1 VTGTQSASLKNAPI
15 SYYTRYLRAPSARVH
30 PFRRILTACCCIA
43 KIFRYLMF
51 GDSADPGSSD
61 HMQLLTQEKRALHA
75 YLKSYEKWAPYGSAV
90 SLFLSLSISYRSR
103 SAIFRLSRPCLCL
116 CLFKVLVGALYTLGT
131 SIVCTVVTW
140 WSRRTS
146 SPLLGSTKDTRSGV
160 ILILTLRKIL
170 RQITNYFTF
179 SPPILFNRF

>member
-1 VTGTQSASLKNAPI
+1 MSSIKAPLDEQRRVHIGPRLTSDCPSADNFPVDSNREDGGDGNLSVASLTVSDHGDGTVTGTQSASLKNAPI

-75 YLKSYEKWAPYGSAV
+75 YLKSYEK
-90 SLFLSLSISYRSR
+90 
-103 SAIFRLSRPCLCL
+103 
-116 CLFKVLVGALYTLGT
+116 
-131 SIVCTVVTW
+131 
-140 WSRRTS
+140 
-146 SPLLGSTKDTRSGV
+146 
-160 ILILTLRKIL
+160 
-170 RQITNYFTF
+170 
-179 SPPILFNRF
+179 